1 MGEAHFELAQLA
13 SFGASHDSL
22 VSSRTQPTKLLLGD
36 GCVALRDTQVI
47 RLPNELGGESLPD
60 LKGKQ
65 LELLKYLCLVANASE
80 DVFMFYCKNQWL
92 RTAITYAKDPK
103 GLFSLETLEQESKL
117 LISEDRVTIQCN
129 LVPCSP
135 YWRKLEEKELRTFRD
150 GSSHCSMSKRVFF
163 PCDFID
169 KAIVDNTTLMN
180 KLHESCDH
188 GGPCAVAS
196 RWHEGDDNDGSDLPA
211 TSSPERDMLKI
222 DLPEVHVRELGQ
234 GSEGTVFRVLLG
246 RGIFAKKVF
255 KCNIIFYRTEL
266 DILKRISHPNI
277 VYSFGIQET
286 IEGSEFI
293 SSLYMELLENNL
305 DYLILDR
312 MRIDGSQPPFSH
324 WDSVHILLQ
333 IAQAMAY
340 LHSQTVIHG
349 DLKPLN
355 ILVSHIEV
363 LGEVREYLV
372 KVADFG
378 SAQLWQ
384 QDVKPKDGTTKWA
397 APEVLLARG
406 NGPIQPNFDPYKTD
420 VYSFGITAFEVLT
433 GLEPYPKGT
442 TVRRDVLANKRPDL
456 KTNCLHYAFWKKH
469 RLVALIERCWNEK
482 PSIRPSFPEICRTLE
497 DLLQKITETP
507 TIQVGSYLPQ
517 LLHTIDRVCKL
528 EGGSVHTHI
537 KEQLV

>member
-1 MGEAHFELAQLA
+1 MGEAHFELAELA
-13 SFGASHDSL
+13 SFGALNDSL
-22 VSSRTQPTKLLLGD
+22 VSSRTHSTKLLLGD
-36 GCVALRDTQVI
+36 GCVGLRDTQLI
-47 RLPNELGGESLPD
+47 RLRNELGEESLPD

-65 LELLKYLCLVANASE
+65 LELLKNLCLLANASE
-80 DVFMFYCKNQWL
+80 HFFMLYRKNQWL

-103 GLFSLETLEQESKL
+103 ALFSLETLEQESKL
-117 LISEDRVTIQCN
+117 LVSENRVTIQCN

-135 YWRKLEEKELRTFRD
+135 YWRKLEEKELQTFRD
-150 GSSHCSMSKRVFF
+150 GSPYCSTSKRVFF

-169 KAIVDNTTLMN
+169 KAIVDNTTLMK

-196 RWHEGDDNDGSDLPA
+196 RWHEGDDSDGSDLPT
-211 TSSPERDMLKI
+211 TSSSEREMLEI
-222 DLPEVHVRELGQ
+222 DSPEVRVRQLGK
-234 GSEGTVFRVLLG
+234 GAEGTVFRVLLG

-255 KCNIIFYRTEL
+255 NCNIIYRIEL

-286 IEGSEFI
+286 IEGSELI

-305 DYLILDR
+305 RFLIIDR

-324 WDSVHILLQ
+324 WNSVHILLQ
-333 IAQAMAY
+333 IAKAMAY

-363 LGEVREYLV
+363 LGEEQEYLV

-378 SAQLWQ
+378 SAQLWKQ
-384 QDVKPKDGTTKWA
+384 ELRPKDGTTIWA
-397 APEVLLARG
+397 APEVLLARNG
-406 NGPIQPNFDPYKTD
+406 GPIQPNFDPYKTD

-433 GLEPYPKGT
+433 GKEPYPMGT
-442 TVRRDVLANKRPDL
+442 QVKPHVLANKRPDL
-456 KTNCLHYAFWKKH
+456 KTNCLQYSFWKKH
-469 RLVALIERCWNEK
+469 RLVALIERCWNK
-482 PSIRPSFPEICRTLE
+482 NPSIRPSFSEICQTLE
-497 DLLQKITETP
+497 DLLQKVTETP
-507 TIQVGSYLPQ
+507 TIQVGSYLALL
-517 LLHTIDRVCKL
+517 LLHTIDRVR
-528 EGGSVHTHI
+528 E
-537 KEQLV
+537 LVVLGVRV

>member
-1 MGEAHFELAQLA
+1 MGEAHFELAQMA
-13 SFGASHDSL
+13 SFGALCDSL

-36 GCVALRDTQVI
+36 GGVGLRDTQLI
-47 RLPNELGGESLPD
+47 RLPDELGEESLPD

-65 LELLKYLCLVANASE
+65 LEILKYLCLVANASE
-80 DVFMFYCKNQWL
+80 GFFMLYRKNQWL

-103 GLFSLETLEQESKL
+103 ALFSLEILEQESNL
-117 LISEDRVTIQCN
+117 LIYENCVTIQCN

-135 YWRKLEEKELRTFRD
+135 YWRKLEEKELQTFRD
-150 GSSHCSMSKRVFF
+150 GSPHCSMSKRVFF

-180 KLHESCDH
+180 KLHESCDR

-196 RWHEGDDNDGSDLPA
+196 HWHEGDDSDGSDLPL
-211 TSSPERDMLKI
+211 TSSPEREMLKI
-222 DLPEVHVRELGQ
+222 GEVPEVQVRKLGQ
-234 GSEGTVFRVLLG
+234 GSQGAVFRVLLG

-255 KCNIIFYRTEL
+255 KWDIILPHPICPHPIYRTEL

-293 SSLYMELLENNL
+293 SSLYMELLENDL
-305 DYLILDR
+305 GFLIIDR
-312 MRIDGSQPPFSH
+312 MRMDGSQPPFSQ
-324 WDSVHILLQ
+324 WNSVHILLQ

-363 LGEVREYLV
+363 LGEVQEYLV

-378 SAQLWQ
+378 SAQLWK
-384 QDVKPKDGTTKWA
+384 QDVRPKDGTTTWA
-397 APEVLLARG
+397 APEVLRARCD
-406 NGPIQPNFDPYKTD
+406 GPIQPNFDPYKTD

-433 GLEPYPKGT
+433 GLPPYPEGT
-442 TVRRDVLANKRPDL
+442 KVKRDVLANKRPDL
-456 KTNCLHYAFWKKH
+456 KTNCLQYTFWKKH
-469 RLVALIERCWNEK
+469 RLVALIERCWNK
-482 PSIRPSFPEICRTLE
+482 DPSIQPSFSEICQTLE

-507 TIQVGSYLPQ
+507 TIQVGSYLAMF
-517 LLHTIDRVCKL
+517 LHIIDRVR
-528 EGGSVHTHI
+528 E
-537 KEQLV
+537 LVR